1 MNTDP
6 QLTPMNTTR
15 LRSLAA
21 AAVLSLLSG
30 CNVVPPA
37 QDDPTRHFVLSD
49 PAAQAVPA
57 PAPGA
62 ARIGLRTVKLEG
74 YLAKKSMVVR
84 TGENEVE
91 FMDYMRWAEPLEG
104 AVARIV
110 RLRLLGSPGV
120 AAVSTEP
127 FPADEARDYD
137 VSIDIRRFEGS
148 RAASGK
154 YSASLSATIVISTA
168 GANPVV
174 VATRLFTAPA
184 AQWDGRDFGAL
195 ASLLSADVS
204 ALGQDVVAGI
214 PPRG

>member
-1 MNTDP
+1 MNS
-6 QLTPMNTTR
+6 TR

-21 AAVLSLLSG
+21 AAVLSVLSG

-49 PAAQAVPA
+49 PAAQAAPA

-74 YLAKKSMVVR
+74 YLARKSMVVR
-84 TGENEVE
+84 TGQNEVE
-91 FMDYMRWAEPLEG
+91 FEDYMRWAEPLEG
-104 AVARIV
+104 AIARIV

-120 AAVSTEP
+120 ASVAMEP
-127 FPADEARDYD
+127 FPLDPPRDYD
-137 VSIDIRRFEGS
+137 VSIDVRRCEGS
-148 RAASGK
+148 KGPSGR
-154 YSASLSATIVISTA
+154 YSASFSATIVISTA
-168 GANPVV
+168 GANPSV

-184 AQWDGRDFGAL
+184 AEWDGRDFGAL

-204 ALGQDVVAGI
+204 ALGQDVAAGI